1 LPVIDKS
8 ERKNKM
14 LFALITAWLAYK
26 RAQATGRS
34 AILWAFVGAA
44 VFITTQMLV
53 SLGCGILLDSAWNCS
68 ASLKT
73 FTIIRQFR

>member
-14 LFALITAWLAYK
+14 LFTLITAWLAYK

-53 SLGCGILLDSAWNCS
+53 SLGCGILLG
-68 ASLKT
+68 LGVELLG
-73 FTIIRQFR
+73 